1 MLRHIAEV
9 REFDRCVQ
17 LVESEAKVFS
27 ILRLTLPVVTRPAT
41 KTNLIVAQ
49 SFALGGFIGM
59 VSVLLRNAIRRH
71 SKTSKFG

>member
-1 MLRHIAEV
+1 MLLHLAEV

-71 SKTSKFG
+71 SKTSQFG